1 MQSVGMTVIG
11 LLLLASNSSPA
22 VAQEDSIVR
31 LHQAPSSTIYINTQA
46 ATRVPA
52 DRATIY
58 LIVDASAGTPSQASE
73 RASSAAQA
81 VLDTLRRLGLGPQ
94 AARLTNY
101 GAAPAMG
108 TGTAGPMPGATFAA
122 RSVIRV
128 ELRRLE
134 LLATVATAAFGRGAT
149 LIGPIQFSAA
159 TSDSAR
165 RAALAG
171 SLAQARQDAEELAR
185 ASGGRLGRLLNVNMN
200 SAYSAEYN
208 PQQLPLGGPQY
219 QYDAAAAWRT
229 PPEVMRSW
237 NVSTSWEILL
247 GGTGK

>member
-1 MQSVGMTVIG
+1 MRCDGTLVLG
-11 LLLLASNSSPA
+11 LIVLAAGSSP
-22 VAQEDSIVR
+22 VFAQDDSIARMSVIP
-31 LHQAPSSTIYINTQA
+31 QSSIYINTQA
-46 ATRVPA
+46 ATHLPA

-58 LIVDASAGTPSQASE
+58 LIVDASAGEPSQATE

-101 GAAPAMG
+101 GAAPAV
-108 TGTAGPMPGATFAA
+108 GTANVGPMPGAAFAA

-134 LLATVATAAFGRGAT
+134 LLATVTTAAFGRGAT
-149 LIGPIQFSAA
+149 LIGPIQFGAA
-159 TSDSAR
+159 TTDSAR

-171 SLAQARQDAEELAR
+171 SLAQARQNAEELAR
-185 ASGGRLGRLLNVNMN
+185 ASGGRLGRLLSMN
-200 SAYSAEYN
+200 LNSSYSPDYN
-208 PQQLPLGGPQY
+208 PQQLPMGGPQY

-229 PPEVMRSW
+229 PPEVIRSW
-237 NVSTSWEILL
+237 NVSTNWEILP
-247 GGTGK
+247 GATGR

>member
-1 MQSVGMTVIG
+1 
-11 LLLLASNSSPA
+11 
-22 VAQEDSIVR
+22 
-31 LHQAPSSTIYINTQA
+31 
-46 ATRVPA
+46 
-52 DRATIY
+52 
-58 LIVDASAGTPSQASE
+58 
-73 RASSAAQA
+73 
-81 VLDTLRRLGLGPQ
+81 
-94 AARLTNY
+94 
-101 GAAPAMG
+101 
-108 TGTAGPMPGATFAA
+108 
-122 RSVIRV
+122 VIRV

-165 RAALAG
+165 RTALAG

-247 GGTGK
+247 GRIGK

>member
-1 MQSVGMTVIG
+1 VIG
-11 LLLLASNSSPA
+11 LLLLAFSSSPA
-22 VAQEDSIVR
+22 VAQGDSIVR
-31 LHQAPSSTIYINTQA
+31 LQEPRSTIYINTQA
-46 ATRVPA
+46 ATRIPA

-58 LIVDASAGTPSQASE
+58 LIVDATAGEPSQANE

-101 GAAPAMG
+101 GAAPAVG
-108 TGTAGPMPGATFAA
+108 TGGAGPMPGATFAA
-122 RSVIRV
+122 RSVIRA

-208 PQQLPLGGPQY
+208 PQQLPLGGQQY

-237 NVSTSWEILL
+237 NVSTSWEILP
-247 GGTGK
+247 GVTGK